1 MDKEPAGIADA
12 FLAQTTFPS
21 AGTFIKALQRKQ
33 ASTTLTGCAHKLLE
47 TASFQTLPKLAQA
60 YWLKLALACTKP
72 LPSKGFSRSF
82 SIFHFLYDASVDKDP
97 VSTLLGGVKG
107 GRHIE
112 FNADNWDSE
121 EYTSMLEKNV
131 DAVRAKWRSLSLT
144 ATAVDHAGRVMLAVQ
159 CCKRLCEELGLNPG
173 ANAKAS
179 LLDASGV
186 TNSVSLRCAAAK
198 YQVQCLR
205 PMLKALQR
213 FQKGST
219 KSKALSP
226 VLWEA
231 LEEFLAAA
239 LGTPLHSTLD
249 LLPEGVRVEALGAP
263 DVIIEQGVVGT
274 AKMTHVQ
281 CFAGNIE
288 VLVPYAQQTYRDAI
302 AGASSR
308 VQDIVIKALNA
319 SGSLVAREV
328 LGPVSSV
335 RPVAILATNAVA
347 ALMKHELQTLVL
359 GSDLGGSACPIE

>member
-1 MDKEPAGIADA
+1 MQSQTTWTQIGHSYIFWRNMDKDKDPSKIAD
-12 FLAQTTFPS
+12 
-21 AGTFIKALQRKQ
+21 
-33 ASTTLTGCAHKLLE
+33 GCARELLE
-47 TASFQTLPKLAQA
+47 TAGFQALPKLAQA
-60 YWLKLALACTKP
+60 YWLKLARACTKP
-72 LPSKGFSRSF
+72 LPSRGFSRSF
-82 SIFHFLYDASVDKDP
+82 SIFHFLYEASVDQEPP

-121 EYTSMLEKNV
+121 KYTSMLKKNV
-131 DAVRAKWRSLSLT
+131 DMIRAKWRSLSLT

-159 CCKRLCEELGLNPG
+159 CCKRLCEELGLNVG
-173 ANAKAS
+173 ASAKAS

-205 PMLKALQR
+205 PMLKTLQR
-213 FQKGST
+213 FQKGSPKT
-219 KSKALSP
+219 KTLSP

-263 DVIIEQGVVGT
+263 DDIIEQGVVGT
-274 AKMTHVQ
+274 AKVTHVQ
-281 CFAGNIE
+281 CFAGDMD
-288 VLVPYAQQTYRDAI
+288 VLVPYAQQTYNDAI
-302 AGASSR
+302 AGAPSR
-308 VQDIVIKALNA
+308 VQDIVMKALNT

-335 RPVAILATNAVA
+335 RPLAILATNAVA

-359 GSDLGGSACPIE
+359 GPDLGGSACPIE